1 MLRLEFKGADE
12 LAADMK
18 VLIEESPKELLN
30 ALFNVAEKFNNDV
43 NVKMPGKYKDRI
55 KKWNVRGAIGTN
67 GPFVTSTNKAPHFH
81 LVENG
86 HAKYAFH
93 GRFTGGFVPGRHYA
107 EQTRQEYQE
116 KYPELMLDEISY
128 LLTRRFFRR

>member
-55 KKWNVRGAIGTN
+55 KN
-67 GPFVTSTNKAPHFH
+67 GM
-81 LVENG
+81 LG
-86 HAKYAFH
+86 
-93 GRFTGGFVPGRHYA
+93 
-107 EQTRQEYQE
+107 EQ
-116 KYPELMLDEISY
+116 
-128 LLTRRFFRR
+128 

>member
-86 HAKYAFH
+86 HAKYDFH
-93 GRFTGGFVPGRHYA
+93 GRYTGGFVPGRHYA
-107 EQTRQEYQE
+107 ERTRQEYQE
-116 KYPELMLDEISY
+116 KYPELMTEKISNMIAKHN
-128 LLTRRFFRR
+128 L